1 MKKTQLLIGVTLML
15 AAACSKKDN
24 GTTPSG
30 TISTTIS
37 TQIAKTDTLSTFN
50 KFFAAAALSDAEL
63 SEGVTVFAP
72 SNSAFGNATV
82 SGSGQL
88 PDESVIKDY
97 IVKGV
102 LTEADFTKGKTLT
115 TLSGKTLTV
124 SVVVDPVILVNGM
137 ILNMNAVGSND
148 KFKVYGAAQLLNAP
162 APVFITVYDATK
174 WSSLKTNGEVIAGA
188 TVGLYK
194 TQESFAAGNAPDYS
208 ALSAA
213 DGVAVVNGVK
223 PGRYYVA
230 AGKGTLSNI
239 FSVYAEKDNDN
250 YIGYAASDALD
261 AQGNF
266 VWKDLNQDGQV
277 NGSDVGPQPALS
289 ITTQKSLPLEINVLT
304 GYLYKPITTLDD
316 ARTKLNAVYSGLT
329 ALYTNLVLMD
339 GVLSDE
345 AACGFNATYCPFNTF
360 TMTASTSTLNA
371 IWNDSYFKGI
381 HKLNDILY
389 NIDGITG
396 SQDEKNDVK
405 GQALALR
412 GYLYSNLL
420 TYFGEIPV
428 SNSDR
433 GTSFYPGIS
442 RTTTDDVYKM
452 IEDDFDD
459 AIDLLPA
466 SRADNKAGLTKY
478 AAYALLAKV
487 ALQQHQYY
495 TAMEKT
501 TEIKN
506 AMAFTLAPAGF
517 SWFQEQTTSETIWA
531 PVFSN
536 IGAANAGYFDAV
548 FKGINPSWIP
558 VLRYSDVLLMDAEAN
573 IGIDNIAT
581 AQTDVNLLRERN
593 AVSGLT
599 FTNTVDAT
607 EGLQSTW
614 QTERTHQGDRFASL
628 VRWNRTEPVLG
639 QSGWHSYNNLMP
651 VPINFLNSYPGLMQ
665 NVGY

>member
-174 WSSLKTNGEVIAGA
+174 WSSSKINGEVIAGA

-487 ALQQHQYY
+487 ARHAVDRSHRQRVIAAHEDRQRAGACQRKSVLAEHADPAFHLVIILRILRCRPVGNDGGAGDVTVILDGEFELFQEPRDPCGAQSGRPHQGAGLRCADLDGHAEQRNARFVDGGVGHRVVPSRSRTDVASLRLEVRDLRRGCQQP
-495 TAMEKT
+495 
-501 TEIKN
+501 
-506 AMAFTLAPAGF
+506 PAG
-517 SWFQEQTTSETIWA
+517 
-531 PVFSN
+531 
-536 IGAANAGYFDAV
+536 
-548 FKGINPSWIP
+548 
-558 VLRYSDVLLMDAEAN
+558 
-573 IGIDNIAT
+573 
-581 AQTDVNLLRERN
+581 
-593 AVSGLT
+593 
-599 FTNTVDAT
+599 
-607 EGLQSTW
+607 
-614 QTERTHQGDRFASL
+614 
-628 VRWNRTEPVLG
+628 
-639 QSGWHSYNNLMP
+639 
-651 VPINFLNSYPGLMQ
+651 
-665 NVGY
+665 